1 MTRRILSSVL
11 FGLLLAVAAGA
22 GTFTVTLTNGTTFE
36 SRYRPIEAEWDDRIA
51 LINTDR
57 GNSIAL
63 LKDDIADV
71 TSSIEES
78 GFGYQVN
85 STTIFLGLSY
95 DEAPPEEDGE
105 GAGAGQQAFP
115 EPPPSFNLQQFVNP
129 GDTGASALPVYSGY
143 GPGAAGQ

>member
-1 MTRRILSSVL
+1 MKRPILSL
-11 FGLLLAVAAGA
+11 IFLALALTTAASA

-36 SRYRPIEAEWDDRIA
+36 SRYRPVEAEWDDRIA

-71 TSSIEES
+71 TSSVEES

-85 STTIFLGLSY
+85 STTLFLGLSY
-95 DEAPPEEDGE
+95 DEAPTEGEE
-105 GAGAGQQAFP
+105 GQPQEAFA
-115 EPPPSFNLQQFVNP
+115 EPPPSFTVEQFVNP
-129 GDTGASALPVYSGY
+129 STEPMAVGVPADTGF
-143 GPGAAGQ
+143 